1 MNNKR
6 DAYVNTRVTQNELE
20 VIDALAQR
28 MRRTRSD
35 TLRIL
40 ALEKAEEIGLLQKE
54 NGQVLDVL
62 KL

>member
-20 VIDALAQR
+20 VINALAQR

>member
-40 ALEKAEEIGLLQKE
+40 ALEKAEEIGLLHKE